1 MNGLSL
7 YAKKLIRIFKVD
19 NDNDETPELLKN
31 IRRLISEA
39 DNDKDKPLRDLEIED
54 DEDSINDRIEDL
66 HQLMLDTKELIRKR
80 TNEIM
85 YEPTPMNR
93 CNMTENHEFN
103 IKSWFIEV
111 RNVVIG
117 TVVINFWIITI
128 TFILHLIAMWFML
141 NHFLG

>member
-1 MNGLSL
+1 M
-7 YAKKLIRIFKVD
+7 
-19 NDNDETPELLKN
+19 DNDETPELLIN

-54 DEDSINDRIEDL
+54 DEYSINDRIDDL
-66 HQLMLDTKELIRKR
+66 CQLVHDTNELIKKR
-80 TNEIM
+80 TDKIM
-85 YEPTPMNR
+85 YEPTPINR
-93 CNMTENHEFN
+93 CNMTDYHEFN

-111 RNVVIG
+111 RNVVLG

-141 NHFLG
+141 DHFLG